1 MRRLETIIVVLAL
14 AFYVWF
20 LSHFGTWQVIG
31 YVRLAGWGL
40 LLTVSLEA
48 LARVANTF
56 GWWVTIGSYGHALR
70 FGRLFA
76 ARIAGEAIDYV
87 TPSAQLGGQFVMAMM
102 VRRNLE
108 MAAGLSTVLIAS
120 LCEMVGQIAFITF
133 ALLIS
138 IRIMPRAGDFYW
150 SIIAG
155 FALAVA
161 LLGGFFFVQR
171 KHPFSYLIA
180 AASRFPGIDV
190 HEYKDSAAEADV
202 IMRDFYSRHRARLA
216 LSCLCYLV
224 AWSLG
229 PLEIYILLRLLH
241 QRASFEIVLL
251 IEAAGLLLERATFL
265 VPAKLVSQEG
275 GKALILAFLGYGAGV
290 GFAIGFLRRVKE
302 MIWVLIGLMSL
313 LIHRLTV
320 GVDSEKGGADKIVAM
335 QG

>member
-56 GWWVTIGSYGHALR
+56 GWWVTIGSYGHDLR

-108 MAAGLSTVLIAS
+108 MAVGLSTVIIAA
-120 LCEMVGQIAFITF
+120 LCEMVGQIAFIPF
-133 ALLIS
+133 ALVIS
-138 IRIMPRAGDFYW
+138 IRIMPQADDFFW
-150 SIIAG
+150 AIMGG
-155 FALAVA
+155 FALAIA

-190 HEYKDSAAEADV
+190 REYKDSAAEADE
-202 IMRDFYSRHRARLA
+202 IMLEFYSRHGARLA

-229 PLEIYILLRLLH
+229 PLEIYILSRLLH

-265 VPAKLVSQEG
+265 VPAKLVRQEG
-275 GKALILAFLGYGAGV
+275 GKALILSVLGYPAGV

-302 MIWVLIGLMSL
+302 MIWVLIGLLCL

-320 GVDSEKGGADKIVAM
+320 GIETGKDADKIVAL